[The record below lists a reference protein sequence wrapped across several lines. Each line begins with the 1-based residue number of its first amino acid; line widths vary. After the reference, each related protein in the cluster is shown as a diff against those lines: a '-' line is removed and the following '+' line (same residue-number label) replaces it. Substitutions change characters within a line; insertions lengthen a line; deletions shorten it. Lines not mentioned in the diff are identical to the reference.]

1 MTAGD
6 LCPTPAPKARRR
18 WGAKLPRLAVA
29 ALACAALGAWAADG
43 AAPGNTP
50 AKAPPPLATEIKS
63 LIWVGNSFF
72 YYNNGI
78 HGVVG
83 RLLADR
89 GSSGH
94 RSTLVGIGGSGL
106 NWHDVRS
113 YLGPS
118 GLASYSFVGD
128 NEIRLNDT
136 SARKFDAMLMM
147 DCSQCPIHP
156 QLGPLFHE
164 FAARH
169 SATARSFG
177 TQPVLFMSWA
187 YDDKPEMTETLA
199 AEYVKAGQVNN
210 ALVVPAGLAF
220 AASKAR
226 RPDIVLTVADKRHPT
241 VAGTYLAACTV
252 AASLYKVNPVGSRF
266 TGGLPAD
273 VAAHLQAVA
282 WETAQAFH
290 AREGRANLP

>member
-1 MTAGD
+1 MASRIHVPVSQGTRTRSALGRV
-6 LCPTPAPKARRR
+6 LRRV
-18 WGAKLPRLAVA
+18 ATIA
-29 ALACAALGAWAADG
+29 ALACASPGALAAD
-43 AAPGNTP
+43 
-50 AKAPPPLATEIKS
+50 PPPLATEVKS

-83 RLLADR
+83 RLLAER
-89 GSSGH
+89 GGSGH

-113 YLGPS
+113 YLGPG

-128 NEIRLNDT
+128 NEIRFNDT
-136 SARKFDAMLMM
+136 RARKFDAMLMM

-169 SATARSFG
+169 SEAARSFG
-177 TQPVLFMSWA
+177 THPALFMSWA
-187 YDDKPEMTETLA
+187 YDDKPEMTGQLA
-199 AEYVKAGQVNN
+199 AEYVKAGKAND

-220 AASKAR
+220 AASKAS
-226 RPDIVLTVADKRHPT
+226 RPDIALTVADKRHPT

-252 AASLYKVNPVGSRF
+252 AASLYKVNPVGSAF
-266 TGGLPAD
+266 TAGLPAD
-273 VAAHLQAVA
+273 IAAHLQSVA

-290 AREGRANLP
+290 AREGRASLP